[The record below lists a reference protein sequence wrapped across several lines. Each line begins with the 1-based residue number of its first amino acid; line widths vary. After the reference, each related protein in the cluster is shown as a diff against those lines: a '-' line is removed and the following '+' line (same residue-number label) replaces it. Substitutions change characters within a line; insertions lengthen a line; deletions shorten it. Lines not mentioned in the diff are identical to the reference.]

1 VKPGTVALVGAG
13 PGDPGL
19 LTLRAAELLGQADVV
34 LVDRLVHPDVL
45 RHCRPDAEL
54 VDVGKT
60 SWTGTAP
67 RQEEINAQ
75 LVTHAQAG
83 RRVVRLKGGD
93 PFVFG
98 RGSEEAGAL
107 VRAGISFQ
115 VVPGISSALAAP
127 AYAGIPVTA
136 RGYTQDVCVVTGHLD
151 PDDPASRVRWQA
163 LATGPG
169 TLVVLMGHD
178 RLPLLTR
185 SLIRWG
191 RDAATPAACIQQG
204 THAEQRVVVSTLDR
218 LADDVAVAGLSAPVA
233 TVIGEVV
240 RLRETLRWFDRDGD
254 HRDGVD
260 LEPTGD
266 REDVDRDGDHPDG
279 VGREPTDREDLP

>member
-1 VKPGTVALVGAG
+1 MALVGAG

-19 LTLRAAELLGQADVV
+19 LTLRAAELLAQADVV

-45 RHCRPDAEL
+45 EHCREDVQV

-75 LVTHAQAG
+75 LVAHAKAG

-107 VRAGISFQ
+107 AAEGISYV

-151 PDDPASRVRWQA
+151 PDDPASRVRWQS
-163 LATGPG
+163 LAQGPG

-178 RLPLLTR
+178 RLPLLTA
-185 SLIRWG
+185 SLVRWG
-191 RDAATPAACIQQG
+191 RPAETPAACIQQG
-204 THAEQRVVVSTLDR
+204 TTAEQRVVVSTLGH
-218 LADDVAVAGLSAPVA
+218 LAADVAAAGLRAPVA

-240 RLRETLRWFDRDGD
+240 RLRETLRWFD
-254 HRDGVD
+254 
-260 LEPTGD
+260 
-266 REDVDRDGDHPDG
+266 
-279 VGREPTDREDLP
+279 

>member
-1 VKPGTVALVGAG
+1 MRAGTVALVGAG

-19 LTLRAAELLGQADVV
+19 LTLRAAALLAQADIV

-45 RHCRPDAEL
+45 LHCRPDAEL

-67 RQEEINAQ
+67 RQEEINAL
-75 LVTHAQAG
+75 LVSHAQAG
-83 RRVVRLKGGD
+83 KRVVRLKGGD

-98 RGSEEAGAL
+98 RGAEEAQAL
-107 VRAGISFQ
+107 VDSGIEFQ

-163 LATGPG
+163 LAQGSG

-178 RLPLLTR
+178 RLPLLTA

-191 RDAATPAACIQQG
+191 RPPSTPAACIQQG
-204 THAEQRVVVSTLDR
+204 TTADQRVVVSTLEH
-218 LADDVAVAGLSAPVA
+218 LAEQVALAGLHAPVA

-240 RLRETLRWFDRDGD
+240 RLRETLRWFDR
-254 HRDGVD
+254 
-260 LEPTGD
+260 
-266 REDVDRDGDHPDG
+266 
-279 VGREPTDREDLP
+279 

>member
-1 VKPGTVALVGAG
+1 MRAGTVALVGAG

-19 LTLRAAELLGQADVV
+19 LTLRGAELLAQADVV
-34 LVDRLVHPDVL
+34 LVDRLVHPDTL
-45 RHCRPDAEL
+45 RHCRDDVEV

-67 RQEEINAQ
+67 RQEEINTQ
-75 LVTHAQAG
+75 LVAYAQAG
-83 RRVVRLKGGD
+83 KRVVRLKGGD

-98 RGSEEAGAL
+98 RGSEEAEAL
-107 VRAGISFQ
+107 VAQGIGFQ
-115 VVPGISSALAAP
+115 VVPGVSSALAAP

-163 LATGPG
+163 LAQGPG

-178 RLPLLTR
+178 RLPLLTA

-191 RDAATPAACIQQG
+191 RSATTPAACIQQG
-204 THAEQRVVVSTLDR
+204 TTVDQKVVVSTLEH
-218 LADDVAVAGLSAPVA
+218 LAADVAAAGLHAPVA

-240 RLRETLRWFDRDGD
+240 RLRETLRWFDR
-254 HRDGVD
+254 
-260 LEPTGD
+260 
-266 REDVDRDGDHPDG
+266 
-279 VGREPTDREDLP
+279 

>member
-1 VKPGTVALVGAG
+1 LVRESAPNLPASPKGIVALVGAG

-34 LVDRLVHPDVL
+34 LVDRLVDPATL
-45 RHCRPDAEL
+45 RHLREGAEV

-75 LVTHAQAG
+75 LVEHAQAG

-98 RGSEEAGAL
+98 RGSEEAEAL
-107 VRAGISFQ
+107 VDAGVPFQ
-115 VVPGISSALAAP
+115 VVPGITSAVAAA

-163 LATGPG
+163 LAQGPG
-169 TLVVLMGHD
+169 TLVILMGQD
-178 RLPLLTR
+178 RLPLLTGALVR
-185 SLIRWG
+185 HG
-191 RDAATPAACIQQG
+191 RDPDTPAACVAQG
-204 THAEQRVVVSTLDR
+204 TTRDQRVVVSTLRD
-218 LADDVAVAGLSAPVA
+218 LAADVEAAGLRAPVA
-233 TVIGEVV
+233 TVVGEVV
-240 RLRETLRWFDRDGD
+240 RLRERLRWFD
-254 HRDGVD
+254 
-260 LEPTGD
+260 
-266 REDVDRDGDHPDG
+266 
-279 VGREPTDREDLP
+279 

>member
-1 VKPGTVALVGAG
+1 VRPGTVALVGAG

-19 LTLRAAELLGQADVV
+19 LTLRAAELLAAADVV

-45 RHCRPDAEL
+45 RHCGAGVEV

-67 RQEEINAQ
+67 RQEEINAA
-75 LVTHAQAG
+75 LVRHARAG

-98 RGSEEAGAL
+98 RGSEEAEAL
-107 VRAGISFQ
+107 VEAGVAFQ
-115 VVPGISSALAAP
+115 VVPGITSALAAP

-151 PDDPASRVRWQA
+151 PEDPASRVRWQA

-185 SLIRWG
+185 SLVRFG
-191 RDAATPAACIQQG
+191 RDPATPAACIQHG
-204 THAEQRVVVSTLDR
+204 TLVDQRVVVSTLEK
-218 LADDVAVAGLSAPVA
+218 LADDVAAAGLEAPVA
-233 TVIGEVV
+233 TVIGDVV
-240 RLRETLRWFDRDGD
+240 RLRAALRWFD
-254 HRDGVD
+254 
-260 LEPTGD
+260 EQP
-266 REDVDRDGDHPDG
+266 E
-279 VGREPTDREDLP
+279 TDADEEGEL

>member
-1 VKPGTVALVGAG
+1 MTPGSVALVGAG

-19 LTLRAAELLGQADVV
+19 LTVRAVQLLGEADVV
-34 LVDRLVHPDVL
+34 LTDRLVSPEVL
-45 RHCRPDAEL
+45 QHVRPGAEV

-75 LVTHAQAG
+75 LVAQAQAG

-98 RGSEEAGAL
+98 RGSEEAEAL
-107 VRAGISFQ
+107 VAQGIPFS
-115 VVPGISSALAAP
+115 VVPGVTSAIAAP

-151 PDDPASRVRWQA
+151 PDDPGSRVRWQA

-169 TLVVLMGHD
+169 TLVILMGLD
-178 RLPLLTR
+178 RLPLLTAGLVR
-185 SLIRWG
+185 HG
-191 RDAATPAACIQQG
+191 RDPATPAACVERG
-204 THAEQRVVVSTLDR
+204 TTPQQRVVVSTLAG
-218 LADDVAVAGLSAPVA
+218 LADDVAAAGLRAPVA
-233 TVIGEVV
+233 TVVGEVV
-240 RLRETLRWFDRDGD
+240 RLREKLEWF
-254 HRDGVD
+254 
-260 LEPTGD
+260 P
-266 REDVDRDGDHPDG
+266 
-279 VGREPTDREDLP
+279 

>member
-1 VKPGTVALVGAG
+1 MALVGAG

-45 RHCRPDAEL
+45 SHCRADVEV

-75 LVTHAQAG
+75 LVAQAKAG

-107 VRAGISFQ
+107 AAEGIPYV

-136 RGYTQDVCVVTGHLD
+136 RGVTQDVCVVTGHLD

-163 LATGPG
+163 LAQGAG

-178 RLPLLTR
+178 RLPLLTA
-185 SLIRWG
+185 SLVRWG
-191 RDAATPAACIQQG
+191 RPADTPAACIQQG
-204 THAEQRVVVSTLDR
+204 TTDDQRVVVSTLEH
-218 LADDVAVAGLSAPVA
+218 LAVDVAAAGLQAPVA

-240 RLRETLRWFDRDGD
+240 RLRETLRWFD
-254 HRDGVD
+254 
-260 LEPTGD
+260 
-266 REDVDRDGDHPDG
+266 
-279 VGREPTDREDLP
+279 

>member
-1 VKPGTVALVGAG
+1 MALVGAG

-45 RHCRPDAEL
+45 SHCRADVEV

-75 LVTHAQAG
+75 LVAQAKAG

-107 VRAGISFQ
+107 AAEGIPFV

-136 RGYTQDVCVVTGHLD
+136 RGVTQDVCVVTGHLD

-163 LATGPG
+163 LAQGAG

-178 RLPLLTR
+178 RLPLLTA
-185 SLIRWG
+185 SLVRWG
-191 RDAATPAACIQQG
+191 RPADTPAACIQQG
-204 THAEQRVVVSTLDR
+204 TTDDQRVVVSTLEH
-218 LADDVAVAGLSAPVA
+218 LAVDVAAAGLQAPVA

-240 RLRETLRWFDRDGD
+240 RLRETLRWFD
-254 HRDGVD
+254 
-260 LEPTGD
+260 
-266 REDVDRDGDHPDG
+266 
-279 VGREPTDREDLP
+279 

>member
-1 VKPGTVALVGAG
+1 MALVGAG

-19 LTLRAAELLGQADVV
+19 LTLRAAELLAQADVV
-34 LVDRLVHPDVL
+34 LVDRLVHKDVL
-45 RHCRPDAEL
+45 SHCRQDVEL

-67 RQEEINAQ
+67 RQDEINAQ
-75 LVTHAQAG
+75 LVAFAQAG
-83 RRVVRLKGGD
+83 KRVVRLKGGD

-98 RGSEEAGAL
+98 RGSEEAEAL
-107 VRAGISFQ
+107 VAQGIPYL

-163 LATGPG
+163 LAQGPG

-178 RLPLLTR
+178 RLPLLTA

-191 RDAATPAACIQQG
+191 RAADTPAACIQQG
-204 THAEQRVVVSTLDR
+204 TTDEQQVVVSTLED
-218 LADDVAVAGLSAPVA
+218 LARDVARAGLRAPVA

-240 RLRETLRWFDRDGD
+240 RLRQTLRWFD
-254 HRDGVD
+254 
-260 LEPTGD
+260 
-266 REDVDRDGDHPDG
+266 
-279 VGREPTDREDLP
+279 

>member
-1 VKPGTVALVGAG
+1 MRPGTVALVGAG

-19 LTLRAAELLGQADVV
+19 LTLRAAELLGEADVV

-45 RHCRPDAEL
+45 RHCRPDVEL

-75 LVTHAQAG
+75 LVAHAQAG
-83 RRVVRLKGGD
+83 KRVVRLKGGD

-98 RGSEEAGAL
+98 RGSEEAEAL
-107 VRAGISFQ
+107 AAQGIRFV

-136 RGYTQDVCVVTGHLD
+136 RGFTQDVCVVTGHLD
-151 PDDPASRVRWQA
+151 PEDPASRVRWQA
-163 LATGPG
+163 LAQGPG

-178 RLPLLTR
+178 RLPLLTA
-185 SLIRWG
+185 SLIRFG
-191 RDAATPAACIQQG
+191 RAPETPAACIQQG
-204 THAEQRVVVSTLDR
+204 THDDQRVVVSTLEH
-218 LADDVAVAGLSAPVA
+218 LARDVAEAGLHAPVA
-233 TVIGEVV
+233 TVVGEVV
-240 RLRETLRWFDRDGD
+240 RLRETLRWFD
-254 HRDGVD
+254 
-260 LEPTGD
+260 
-266 REDVDRDGDHPDG
+266 
-279 VGREPTDREDLP
+279 